1 MRERVITNFL
11 KNGAPQ
17 LLTAL
22 VAFSFVQSCST
33 AENGRC
39 KKFSEP
45 KYVAAFSDTDGKPW
59 EMRISPDVAD
69 LKCDYTGDVPPT
81 GELIFSVVVLDGQ
94 GQTKPAVS
102 VSPSFVGSS
111 ASTTDPNATLAAGFY
126 VDPYLADK
134 NADPSKLDDKATD
147 SCGVAVFRVKW
158 VCPAAK
164 KTIGGSFSVTSGPL
178 FSKAVKVTLEHP
190 VQQDVVVGGANPNP

>member
-1 MRERVITNFL
+1 MRERKEIINFL
-11 KNGAPQ
+11 KKSGPQ
-17 LLTAL
+17 MLSAL

-45 KYVAAFSDTDGKPW
+45 KYVAAYSDTDGKPW
-59 EMRISPDVAD
+59 EMKISPDVAD
-69 LKCDYTGDVPPT
+69 LKCDYTGDVPPS
-81 GELIFSVVVLDGQ
+81 GELIFTVVILDGQ

-102 VSPSFVGSS
+102 VSPSFPGSS
-111 ASTTDPNATLAAGFY
+111 PSPTDPNSTLAAGFY
-126 VDPYLADK
+126 TDPYLNDK

-164 KTIGGSFSVTSGPL
+164 KTIGGSFSVTSGAL
-178 FSKAVKVTLEHP
+178 FSKLVKVTLEHP
-190 VQQDVVVGGANPNP
+190 VQPDAVVVR

>member
-1 MRERVITNFL
+1 VRERTKINFL
-11 KNGAPQ
+11 KNSAPQ
-17 LLTAL
+17 TLTAL

-45 KYVAAFSDTDGKPW
+45 KYVASFSDTDGKPW
-59 EMRISPDVAD
+59 EMRISPEVAD
-69 LKCDYTGDVPPT
+69 LKCDYNTGDVPPT

-94 GQTKPAVS
+94 GQTKPALA

-111 ASTTDPNATLAAGFY
+111 ASPTDPNATVAAGFY
-126 VDPYLADK
+126 VDPYLNSDQ
-134 NADPSKLDDKATD
+134 SKVDDKATD

>member
-1 MRERVITNFL
+1 MRKRKIINFL
-11 KNGAPQ
+11 KKSTPQ
-17 LLTAL
+17 RLTA
-22 VAFSFVQSCST
+22 VVIFSFVQSCST
-33 AENGRC
+33 SENGRC

-45 KYVAAFSDTDGKPW
+45 KYVASITDTDGKPW

-81 GELIFSVVVLDGQ
+81 GELVFSVVILDGQ
-94 GQTKPAVS
+94 GQTKPALA

-111 ASTTDPNATLAAGFY
+111 ATPTDPTTNAAGFY
-126 VDPYLADK
+126 SDPYLADSSL
-134 NADPSKLDDKATD
+134 DQSKVDDKATD
-147 SCGVAVFRVKW
+147 ACGVAVFRVKW
-158 VCPAAK
+158 VCPGAK

-178 FSKAVKVTLEHP
+178 FSKPVKVTLEHP

>member
-1 MRERVITNFL
+1 MRERVIINFL

-17 LLTAL
+17 LLTA
-22 VAFSFVQSCST
+22 VVIFSFVQSCST

-45 KYVAAFSDTDGKPW
+45 KYVASISDTDGKPW

-69 LKCDYTGDVPPT
+69 LKCDYATGEVPPT

-94 GQTKPAVS
+94 GQTKPALA

-111 ASTTDPNATLAAGFY
+111 ASSTDPNSKDGAGFY
-126 VDPYLADK
+126 PDPNLNSDQ
-134 NADPSKLDDKATD
+134 SKVDDKATD

-178 FSKAVKVTLEHP
+178 FSKPVKVTLEHP